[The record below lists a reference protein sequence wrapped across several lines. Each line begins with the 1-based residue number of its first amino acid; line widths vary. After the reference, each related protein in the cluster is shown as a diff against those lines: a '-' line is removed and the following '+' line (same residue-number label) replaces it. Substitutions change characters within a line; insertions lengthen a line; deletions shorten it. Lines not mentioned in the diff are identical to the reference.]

1 MDDPMYHF
9 HPAYPNIAL
18 ANWYYGTPEKSYLV
32 VMSKLIRKVIDQ
44 LGIKP
49 EDVTFIGSS
58 SGGYAAL
65 YSANLLD
72 RSAAIAMN
80 PQFVPYYWQ
89 TKLIAPKFLEWGI
102 DLGDFEDP
110 FERKRIKL
118 TNPTSRFFISIN
130 VKSNADYKEQ
140 MGAFIEDH
148 PWLKPKLGISQSDN
162 ITMWLLS
169 ANYNNN
175 HLVFPNEIGLLF
187 ADQIL
192 QQQLNGYD
200 ANELT
205 YMSQLMNEVIREKH
219 ELFDRAEMYR
229 RADGFVLK
237 TNPANYHKEP
247 DNHVMMHS
255 SGKIHFTF
263 DRNVFE
269 EHLINNKTM
278 LTTLSV
284 RPSVG
289 KYAVIPLDGKL
300 DKNKK
305 YLFKLRFKILTDSG
319 DYNFHIKQSLNT
331 KYQEIYSHKV
341 NIRDAGKWIEKEIE
355 FMPKAEIFDEFMIGA
370 AQLKG
375 EDAYIV
381 FDKII
386 ITEKT

>member
-1 MDDPMYHF
+1 M
-9 HPAYPNIAL
+9 
-18 ANWYYGTPEKSYLV
+18 
-32 VMSKLIRKVIDQ
+32 MSKLIRKVIDQ

-175 HLVFPNEIGLLF
+175 HLVKQN
-187 ADQIL
+187 
-192 QQQLNGYD
+192 
-200 ANELT
+200 
-205 YMSQLMNEVIREKH
+205 
-219 ELFDRAEMYR
+219 
-229 RADGFVLK
+229 LK
-237 TNPANYHKEP
+237 C
-247 DNHVMMHS
+247 
-255 SGKIHFTF
+255 
-263 DRNVFE
+263 
-269 EHLINNKTM
+269 
-278 LTTLSV
+278 
-284 RPSVG
+284 
-289 KYAVIPLDGKL
+289 
-300 DKNKK
+300 
-305 YLFKLRFKILTDSG
+305 
-319 DYNFHIKQSLNT
+319 
-331 KYQEIYSHKV
+331 
-341 NIRDAGKWIEKEIE
+341 
-355 FMPKAEIFDEFMIGA
+355 
-370 AQLKG
+370 QLK
-375 EDAYIV
+375 
-381 FDKII
+381 
-386 ITEKT
+386 